1 MRPVL
6 PHREAADPSDPTS
19 PRTDAIARIRIDRTW
34 EFDAMKLASR
44 EYKAMLDHR
53 QFGDRQAA
61 VDAFWLEVEDL
72 ARTIPSTRTRDTLDK
87 KERRTIVFLDTPDL
101 TLRRNG
107 LVLRRRR
114 GDDAPLYTLKCRSE
128 DRYFAAGTDLAAAG
142 GLDADEKLEED
153 IAPPFRCRFS
163 HSNTVT
169 VEEGAGGRAAPTTLG
184 EASAIF
190 PILGTLTHDGR
201 ACPPDT
207 ALTPVH
213 NIEAFERVYTGAKL
227 AFGLGPGSDEEA
239 SVALI
244 LWSAGK
250 EGRPLVAEFSFRL
263 KDEEERFTRGL
274 AASARAF
281 FEAVQHLDWCRPDA
295 VTKTEYIY
303 RDTGGD

>member
-1 MRPVL
+1 MGGY
-6 PHREAADPSDPTS
+6 
-19 PRTDAIARIRIDRTW
+19 RTW
-34 EFDAMKLASR
+34 GIDAMKLVSR

-61 VDAFWLEVEDL
+61 VDAFWPEVEDL
-72 ARTIPSTRTRDTLDK
+72 ATTLPSTRTQGKLDR
-87 KERRTIVFLDTPDL
+87 KEKRTIVFLDTPDL

-107 LVLRRRR
+107 LVLRRRQ
-114 GDDAPLYTLKCRSE
+114 GDEAPQYTLKCRSE

-169 VEEGAGGRAAPTTLG
+169 VEEGSGGQEAPATLA
-184 EASAIF
+184 EASSIF
-190 PILGTLTHDGR
+190 PVLGTLTHDGR

-207 ALTPVH
+207 ALLPVH
-213 NIEAFERVYTGAKL
+213 NIEAFERVYSGAKL
-227 AFGLGPGSDEEA
+227 AFGGLGPGSDEEA

-244 LWSAGK
+244 LWSSGK

-263 KDEEERFTRGL
+263 KDKEERFTRGL
-274 AASARAF
+274 AASARSF
-281 FEAVQHLDWCRPDA
+281 FEAVQRLDWCRPDA

>member
-1 MRPVL
+1 
-6 PHREAADPSDPTS
+6 
-19 PRTDAIARIRIDRTW
+19 
-34 EFDAMKLASR
+34 MKLVSR

-61 VDAFWLEVEDL
+61 VDAFWAEVEDL
-72 ARTIPSTRTRDTLDK
+72 AMTLPSTRTDGKLDR
-87 KERRTIVFLDTPDL
+87 KEKRSIVFLDTPDL

-107 LVLRRRR
+107 LILRRRQGVEDPR
-114 GDDAPLYTLKCRSE
+114 YTLKCRSE

-163 HSNTVT
+163 HSNTVM
-169 VEEGAGGRAAPTTLG
+169 VEEGPGGPEAPTTLG
-184 EASAIF
+184 AASSIF
-190 PILGTLTHDGR
+190 SILGTLTHDGR
-201 ACPPDT
+201 SCPPDT
-207 ALTPVH
+207 ALLPVH
-213 NIEAFERVYTGAKL
+213 NLTAFERVYTGAKL
-227 AFGLGPGSDEEA
+227 AFGGLGPGTNEGA

-244 LWSAGK
+244 LWSGGK

-263 KDEEERFTRGL
+263 KDKEERFTREL
-274 AASARAF
+274 AASARSF
-281 FEAVQHLDWCRPDA
+281 FEAVQRLDWCRPDA